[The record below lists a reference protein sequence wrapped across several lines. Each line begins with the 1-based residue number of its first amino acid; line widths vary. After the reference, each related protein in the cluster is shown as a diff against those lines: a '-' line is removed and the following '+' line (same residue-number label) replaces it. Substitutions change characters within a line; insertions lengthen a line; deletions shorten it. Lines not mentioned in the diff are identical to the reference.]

1 MTELSKVLDELAL
14 GAPIGRADWHDV
26 VARSRGMGRGR
37 VRTPMLLAAALL
49 MLLGL
54 VGTAVGV
61 GVNLLAQ
68 QERFHAQAPDH
79 PERIGSVVQ
88 ITSGDG
94 WALIAWRSKVGLC
107 LDFAV
112 PDNSPF
118 SCGFPVRG
126 AGAPSPGMEP
136 PVHTVAGFVSGSNL
150 VGVSDGKTTV
160 FGAAAS
166 DVAAVKVELI
176 DGRLVETQIF
186 DAPPELVVD
195 VKLFIVRLSLGAL
208 DHTAGHDAWYGAR
221 GLRAYDADGRLMERV
236 EF

>member
-1 MTELSKVLDELAL
+1 MTELSEVLDELAL

-26 VARSRGMGRGR
+26 VARSRGMRRRR
-37 VRTPMLLAAALL
+37 VRRPMLVAAALL

-54 VGTAVGV
+54 VGTAVGL
-61 GVNLLAQ
+61 GGNLLAQ
-68 QERFHAQAPDH
+68 QQRFHAQAPDH
-79 PERIGSVVQ
+79 PERIGPVVQ

-136 PVHTVAGFVSGSNL
+136 PVHAVAGFVSGSNL
-150 VGVSDGKTTV
+150 VGVSDGKTTI

-176 DGRLVETQIF
+176 DGRLIDAQLFE
-186 DAPPELVVD
+186 APPELVDD
-195 VKLFIVRLSLGAL
+195 VKLFIVRLSLGAVER
-208 DHTAGHDAWYGAR
+208 TAWRDAWYGVR
-221 GLRAYDADGRLMERV
+221 GLRGYGRDGRLMERV

>member
-1 MTELSKVLDELAL
+1 
-14 GAPIGRADWHDV
+14 
-26 VARSRGMGRGR
+26 
-37 VRTPMLLAAALL
+37 
-49 MLLGL
+49 
-54 VGTAVGV
+54 
-61 GVNLLAQ
+61 
-68 QERFHAQAPDH
+68 
-79 PERIGSVVQ
+79 
-88 ITSGDG
+88 
-94 WALIAWRSKVGLC
+94 
-107 LDFAV
+107 
-112 PDNSPF
+112 
-118 SCGFPVRG
+118 
-126 AGAPSPGMEP
+126 MEP

-150 VGVSDGKTTV
+150 LGVSDGKTTI

-208 DHTAGHDAWYGAR
+208 DHTAGRDAWYGAR